1 MKELIP
7 MDEYGVFCD
16 AQDTARAN
24 SLMVAKV
31 FGKRHADV
39 LRDIEKITAPKSG
52 LSKEFGERNFA
63 LSSYKSEQ
71 NKKLPCYNMTRDG
84 FTLLVM
90 GYNGSKAM
98 QFKEAYIRRFNQMEK
113 FIQTLVETRTQFPLL
128 TDNIKLLHENPKPYH
143 FSNECDMLN
152 RLVLGKTAKQFRQEH
167 GLQKG
172 ESIRPYLTA
181 EQIELLDILQKVDIG
196 LLVSVPDFEQRK
208 RHLEWYL
215 HKTVEMRKTKR
226 IPKAQKQQKGILT
239 AV

>member
-16 AQDTARAN
+16 GNDTARAN
-24 SLMVAKV
+24 SLMVAKM
-31 FGKRHADV
+31 FGKGHDHV
-39 LRDIEKITAPKSG
+39 LRDIRDMECSDEFRLAN
-52 LSKEFGERNFA
+52 FGE
-63 LSSYKSEQ
+63 SYYKNAQ
-71 NKKLPCYNMTRDG
+71 GKKQPCVNMTRDG
-84 FTLLVM
+84 FTFLVM
-90 GYNGSKAM
+90 GYRGKKAA

-128 TDNIKLLHENPKPYH
+128 TENIKLLHENPQPYH

-167 GLQKG
+167 GLDKCD
-172 ESIRPYLTA
+172 SIRPYLTA

-208 RHLEWYL
+208 RYLEWYL
-215 HKTVEMRKTKR
+215 HKTVELRRVKR
-226 IPKAQKQQKGILT
+226 IPKSQKASMQAT
-239 AV
+239 AIQ

>member
-16 AQDTARAN
+16 GNDTARAS
-24 SLMVAKV
+24 SLMVAKM
-31 FGKRHADV
+31 FGKHHDKV
-39 LRDIEKITAPKSG
+39 VRDIENLDCS
-52 LSKEFGERNFA
+52 LEFNAANFGVIKYTDSRGRKQRA
-63 LSSYKSEQ
+63 YA
-71 NKKLPCYNMTRDG
+71 MTRDG
-84 FTLLVM
+84 FTFLVM
-90 GYNGSKAM
+90 GYRGKKAA

-128 TDNIKLLHENPKPYH
+128 TENIKLLHENPRPYH

-167 GLQKG
+167 GLDKCD
-172 ESIRPYLTA
+172 SIRPYLTA

-208 RHLEWYL
+208 RYLEWYL
-215 HKTVEMRKTKR
+215 HKTVELRRVKR
-226 IPKAQKQQKGILT
+226 IPKSQQTSMQAT
-239 AV
+239 AIQ